1 MGVPELRPLAVGEV
15 LDVAIKI
22 TFRNARTLFLLVLI
36 VVAPTQVLVTAIDL
50 SLTEGVVTGIESDS
64 VPSVDDIST
73 FVAGITLIVLLLVLS
88 STLATGAAYKAVV
101 DAYLGAR
108 PDWRTS
114 LAFAARRLHSL
125 IWISIL
131 TYLLATLALVALIV
145 PGIWLFIAWSVAVPA
160 LMTEDV
166 RGFRALRR
174 SFRLVRG
181 RWWPTFLI
189 VMLGFLLAGVVSAIV
204 GGLVGA
210 LAFAADSEVAEFIV
224 NVLANVLSGG
234 ISTPF
239 TAAFI
244 TVLYVDLRV
253 RKEGFDLQLL
263 AERLGGSA
271 VTTTAPLPAPQPARR
286 TFAEGDEPPFWPP
299 PPGWKPRSETPEQ

>member
-1 MGVPELRPLAVGEV
+1 MVPELRPLAVGEV

-22 TFRNARTLFLLVLI
+22 TFRHARTLFLLVLL
-36 VVAPTQVLVTAIDL
+36 VVAPTQLLVTAIDL
-50 SLTEGVVTGIESDS
+50 SSTEGVVTDIESDS
-64 VPSVDDIST
+64 VPSVDDVAT
-73 FVAGITLIVLLLVLS
+73 FVAGLTIIVLLLLLS
-88 STLATGAAYKAVV
+88 STLATGAVYKAVV
-101 DAYLGAR
+101 DGYLGAQ

-114 LAFAARRLHSL
+114 IGFALRRLHSL
-125 IWISIL
+125 VWISVL
-131 TYLLATLALVALIV
+131 TYVLATLALFAL
-145 PGIWLFIAWSVAVPA
+145 IAWSVAVPA

-166 RGFRALRR
+166 RGFAALRR

-189 VMLGFLLAGVVSAIV
+189 VLLGFILAGVVSAAV

-210 LAFAADSEVAEFIV
+210 LAFAADSDIADFVVSA
-224 NVLANVLSGG
+224 LSQILGSA

-263 AERLGGSA
+263 AERLGGSL
-271 VTTTAPLPAPQPARR
+271 VTTAVPLPAPPPSPRVGADGEQ
-286 TFAEGDEPPFWPP
+286 PPFWPP
-299 PPGWKPRSETPEQ
+299 PPGWKPRSEEPEP

>member
-1 MGVPELRPLAVGEV
+1 MSAPELRPLAVGEV

-22 TFRNARTLFLLVLI
+22 TFRHWRALFLLVLV
-36 VVAPTQVLVTAIDL
+36 VVAPAQLLVTAIDV
-50 SLTEGVVTGIESDS
+50 SMAEGVVTDIDGDS
-64 VPSVDDIST
+64 VPSVDEIST

-88 STLATGAAYKAVV
+88 STLATGAVYKAVV

-114 LAFAARRLHSL
+114 LSFAVRRLPSL
-125 IWISIL
+125 IWISVL
-131 TYLLATLALVALIV
+131 TYVLAGLALLALIA
-145 PGIWLFIAWSVAVPA
+145 PGVWLFISWSVAVPA

-166 RGFRALRR
+166 KGFSALRR

-189 VMLGFLLAGVVSAIV
+189 VLLGFLLAGVVSAIV

-210 LAFAADSEVAEFIV
+210 LAFAADSAVADFV
-224 NVLANVLSGG
+224 VTVLANILSGA

-263 AERLGGSA
+263 AERLGGDV
-271 VTTTAPLPAPQPARR
+271 VTTSVPLPAPPPAPR
-286 TFAEGDEPPFWPP
+286 TYAEGDEPPFWPP
-299 PPGWKPRSETPEQ
+299 PPGWKPRSETSDQ

>member
-1 MGVPELRPLAVGEV
+1 MAVPELRPLAVGEV

-22 TFRNARTLFLLVLI
+22 TFRHARTLFLLVLV

-50 SLTEGVVTGIESDS
+50 SLTEGVVTDIESDS

-73 FVAGITLIVLLLVLS
+73 FVGGITLIVLLLVLS
-88 STLATGAAYKAVV
+88 STLATGAAFKAVV

-108 PDWRTS
+108 PDWRAS
-114 LAFAARRLHSL
+114 LGFAVRRLHSL
-125 IWISIL
+125 VWISIL

-145 PGIWLFIAWSVAVPA
+145 PGIWLYISWSVAVPA

-166 RGFRALRR
+166 RGLAALRR
-174 SFRLVRG
+174 SFRLVRD

-189 VMLGFLLAGVVSAIV
+189 VVLGFLLAGVVSAIV

-263 AERLGGSA
+263 AERLGGST
-271 VTTTAPLPAPQPARR
+271 VTTAAPLPAPEPAPR

>member
-1 MGVPELRPLAVGEV
+1 VAAPELRPLAVGEV

-22 TFRNARTLFLLVLI
+22 IFRHARTLLLLVL
-36 VVAPTQVLVTAIDL
+36 VVVVPAQVLITAIDM
-50 SLTEGVVTGIESDS
+50 SSTEGVVTDIDNES
-64 VPSVDDIST
+64 VPTVDDVAT
-73 FVAGITLIVLLLVLS
+73 FAAGLTLIVLLLVLS
-88 STLATGAAYKAVV
+88 STLATGAVYKAVV
-101 DAYLGAR
+101 DGYLGAQ
-108 PDWRTS
+108 PDWRAS
-114 LAFAARRLHSL
+114 LGFAVRRLHSL
-125 IWISIL
+125 IWISLL
-131 TYLLATLALVALIV
+131 TYVLAAFGLVALIV
-145 PGIWLFIAWSVAVPA
+145 PGIWLFISWAVAVPA

-166 RGFRALRR
+166 RGFAALRR

-189 VMLGFLLAGVVSAIV
+189 VLLGFILAGVVSAIA

-210 LAFAADSEVAEFIV
+210 LAFAADSEVAEFLV
-224 NVLANVLSGG
+224 NVLAQILGSA

-263 AERLGGSA
+263 AERLGGSP
-271 VTTTAPLPAPQPARR
+271 VTTAGPLPAPPPAPPV
-286 TFAEGDEPPFWPP
+286 AGDGDQPPFWPP
-299 PPGWKPRSETPEQ
+299 PPGWKPRSDTEP